1 MISFIEG
8 KLIVK
13 SKNSVVVLTAN
24 GVGYEV
30 FVAPILLTKLQTGDL
45 AKLHTFFQVREDSQD
60 LYGMESKNE
69 LEFFKLLISVNGV
82 GPKSALHIMA
92 LGDIEE
98 IQNAISKKDLAFL
111 TKVSG
116 IGRKIAERI
125 VVELKDKMTILEK
138 TEGHEGTKLGDIMDA
153 LTGLGYSVIEAR
165 EAIKQIKDTT
175 VSGFFFFKKSLTNF
189 LTKLSVGV

>member
-1 MISFIEG
+1 MIAYLEG
-8 KLIVK
+8 KVISK
-13 SKNSVVVLTAN
+13 NKNSVVVLTAN

-30 FVAPILLTKLQTGDL
+30 FVAPILLVKIQTGDL
-45 AKLHTFFQVREDSQD
+45 AKLHTFFQVREDSQG

-69 LEFFKLLISVNGV
+69 LEFFKLLISVSGV

-125 VVELKDKMTILEK
+125 VVELKDKLATLEK
-138 TEGHEGTKLGDIMDA
+138 TEGHQGTRLGDVMDA

-175 VSGFFFFKKSLTNF
+175 DTGGALKEALKMLNKK
-189 LTKLSVGV
+189 

>member
-1 MISFIEG
+1 MIAYLEG
-8 KLIVK
+8 KIIGK

-69 LEFFKLLISVNGV
+69 LDFFKLLISVSGV

-116 IGRKIAERI
+116 IGKKIAERI
-125 VVELKDKMTILEK
+125 VVELKDKLATLEK
-138 TEGHEGTKLGDIMDA
+138 NESHQGTRLGDVMDA

-165 EAIKQIKDTT
+165 EAIKQLKDTT
-175 VSGFFFFKKSLTNF
+175 DTGVALKEALKILNKK
-189 LTKLSVGV
+189 K

>member
-1 MISFIEG
+1 MIAYLEG
-8 KLIVK
+8 KIIGK
-13 SKNSVVVLTAN
+13 NKNSVVILTAN

-30 FVAPILLTKLQTGDL
+30 FVMPALLAKLQTGGL

-69 LEFFKLLISVNGV
+69 LEFFKLLISVSGV

-98 IQNAISKKDLAFL
+98 IQNAIGKKDLAFL

-116 IGRKIAERI
+116 IGKKIAERI
-125 VVELKDKMTILEK
+125 VVELKDKLTILEK
-138 TEGHEGTKLGDIMDA
+138 TDGYQGTKLGDIMDA

-165 EAIKQIKDTT
+165 EAVKQIKDTT
-175 VSGFFFFKKSLTNF
+175 DTGAALKEALKILNKK
-189 LTKLSVGV
+189 

>member
-1 MISFIEG
+1 MIAYLEG
-8 KLIVK
+8 KVISK
-13 SKNSVVVLTAN
+13 NKNSVVVLTAN

-69 LEFFKLLISVNGV
+69 LDFFKLLISVSGV

-125 VVELKDKMTILEK
+125 VVELKDKLATLEK
-138 TEGHEGTKLGDIMDA
+138 NENHQGTRLGDVMDA
-153 LTGLGYSVIEAR
+153 LTGLGYSVIEAS
-165 EAIKQIKDTT
+165 EAIKQI
-175 VSGFFFFKKSLTNF
+175 
-189 LTKLSVGV
+189 